1 LNRVTGIGL
10 PPLPWAIFEGF
21 QPMNR
26 LKKPASSGALA
37 FLLLGVVPFAA
48 GQEDG
53 WVPLFDGKTLSGWT
67 MVEHRQGSSKW
78 EVVGGAIVGT
88 GRSSMLYSPKG
99 EYKNFRFRAEV
110 KINDH
115 GNSGMYF
122 RCPLADGDFSKGYE
136 AQIDSTHQDP
146 IRTGSIYG
154 FVHIYKQ
161 IVPPDTWFTYEVECV
176 DKEWRGT
183 VVPHI
188 RVWIN
193 GELLFEL
200 HERTKAWEKGF
211 FAFQQHDP
219 GSKVEIRK
227 IEVKELAEEGK

>member
-1 LNRVTGIGL
+1 MNRHQKLATSGIVGFIL
-10 PPLPWAIFEGF
+10 MGMIPWA
-21 QPMNR
+21 
-26 LKKPASSGALA
+26 
-37 FLLLGVVPFAA
+37 V
-48 GQEDG
+48 GQDDG
-53 WVPLFDGKTLSGWT
+53 WVSLFDGKTLSGWT
-67 MVEHRQGSSKW
+67 KVEGRRGDSKW
-78 EVVGGAIVGT
+78 EVVDGAIVGS
-88 GRSSMLYSPKG
+88 GQSSMLYSPKG
-99 EYKNFRFRAEV
+99 EYKNFRFRAEL

-122 RCPLADGDFSKGYE
+122 RCPVADGDFSKGYE
-136 AQIDSTHQDP
+136 AQVDSTHSDP

-176 DKEWRGT
+176 DKNWRGT
-183 VVPHI
+183 VSPHI
-188 RVWIN
+188 KVWIN

-200 HERTKAWEKGF
+200 QEKTKAWEKGY

-227 IEVKELAEEGK
+227 IEVKELPDSGR